1 MNCSAL
7 RNTLLASA
15 AAIVWCTT
23 AAQARVEGPP
33 PPPSPSDFQVLESE
47 SCDGPFC
54 TGQFTVTNNSSAW
67 SIYGFDVA
75 NPSANVPFE
84 QAMTG
89 QTNWS
94 ASKDFDCFT
103 FGASSCGNFFAYSN
117 SDGGSTDGLGTDIG
131 PGDSSNKFTFG
142 PVLKEA
148 SPVVLDLVNAGG
160 GTFSVQLDA
169 RDVPAPEPASLAVLG
184 TGLLGL
190 AGVLRRRRAK
200 PAAPPQAI

>member
-1 MNCSAL
+1 MNYSAL

-23 AAQARVEGPP
+23 AAQAVSVLP

-67 SIYGFDVA
+67 SIYGFAVG

-84 QAMTG
+84 QA
-89 QTNWS
+89 QTTQDNWS
-94 ASKDFDCFT
+94 AGKECFT
-103 FGASSCGNFFAYSN
+103 FIGSSCSN
-117 SDGGSTDGLGTDIG
+117 SFVYNDNDGDLLSGLSTDIG
-131 PGDSSNKFTFG
+131 PGQSSNKFTFG
-142 PVLKEA
+142 LILLA

-160 GTFSVQLDA
+160 GTSSVQFDA
-169 RDVPAPEPASLAVLG
+169 TDVPAPEPASLAVLG
-184 TGLLGL
+184 AGLLGL
-190 AGVLRRRRAK
+190 AGVLRWRRAK
-200 PAAPPQAI
+200 PAVPRQAT